1 MRRVDIV
8 GAASEKIEESNM
20 LKKLESLPSLSSE
33 CSIYRVPKRLRKWN
47 DDAYTPQVVS
57 IGPLHHGSNGMQA
70 MEEHKLRY
78 LKDFLS
84 RTQMKFEDYAKF
96 FSMREEKIRN
106 HYEETIKLKS
116 HEFLDLIMVDTAFVI
131 EVMLRFK
138 FTHQHNEYD
147 RIFSK
152 PWLIKSI
159 RFDMLLLENQ
169 LPFFI
174 LEELFVQLR
183 RTFPPENA
191 ERYSLIELTHYFF
204 QSEANLVGLEQL
216 WGKLRASKIE
226 HFLHFIYICHLPFQL
241 PPKKEIK
248 TLTLPSAKQLHQV
261 GVKFKEGSTTNIY
274 NIKFENGILEI
285 PRLQIR
291 GQTETVFRN
300 FSPLSLIASS
310 TIAAMWNYL
319 LKKELSTVSYQIKM
333 K

>member
-1 MRRVDIV
+1 M
-8 GAASEKIEESNM
+8 
-20 LKKLESLPSLSSE
+20 
-33 CSIYRVPKRLRKWN
+33 
-47 DDAYTPQVVS
+47 
-57 IGPLHHGSNGMQA
+57 
-70 MEEHKLRY
+70 
-78 LKDFLS
+78 
-84 RTQMKFEDYAKF
+84 
-96 FSMREEKIRN
+96 
-106 HYEETIKLKS
+106 
-116 HEFLDLIMVDTAFVI
+116 
-131 EVMLRFK
+131 
-138 FTHQHNEYD
+138 
-147 RIFSK
+147 
-152 PWLIKSI
+152 
-159 RFDMLLLENQ
+159 
-169 LPFFI
+169 
-174 LEELFVQLR
+174 
-183 RTFPPENA
+183 
-191 ERYSLIELTHYFF
+191 
-204 QSEANLVGLEQL
+204 GLEQL

-241 PPKKEIK
+241 PPKKELK